1 MPIVALDQGTTSSR
15 AVLFDHD
22 GRQIAQHN
30 RAFTQL
36 YPQPGWV
43 EHDPDEILFSQ
54 LSALRETLE
63 MARISPQEVDALGI
77 TNQRETVV
85 VWDVRTGIPAHN
97 AIVWQCRRTAQFCAD
112 LAAQGLAPM
121 IHQKTGLVLDAY
133 ATASKLRWILEHVP
147 DGLQKARDG
156 ILVCGT
162 IDTFLLWHLTGRK
175 VHATD
180 HTNASR
186 TMLYNLHTHDWDQ
199 SLLDLFGI
207 PRAMLPVILPSSCL
221 YGVTDGNLIGA
232 EIPIGGVAGDQQA
245 ALFGQCCFSAG
256 EAKNTYGTGC
266 FLLMHTGQTPMFSQ
280 NGLIT
285 TVAATPQG
293 EPFGYAV
300 EGSVFVAGAVIQWL
314 RDELRVL
321 DDAAQSELL
330 ATSVPDTGGVV
341 LVPAFTGLGA
351 PYWDSDAR
359 GTLFGITRGTGRAH
373 IARAALESIAL
384 QSYDVISAMQRETG
398 VPLTELKVDGGA
410 SANGFLMQFQSD
422 LLHTVVR
429 RPKVLE
435 TTALGAAYLAG
446 LCCHIFPD
454 LASLRAQWQED
465 VRFVPERDDAWRTQ
479 QVRRW
484 QRAVSRTQHWLTEQ
498 EDAPQ

>member
-1 MPIVALDQGTTSSR
+1 
-15 AVLFDHD
+15 
-22 GRQIAQHN
+22 
-30 RAFTQL
+30 
-36 YPQPGWV
+36 
-43 EHDPDEILFSQ
+43 
-54 LSALRETLE
+54 
-63 MARISPQEVDALGI
+63 
-77 TNQRETVV
+77 
-85 VWDVRTGIPAHN
+85 
-97 AIVWQCRRTAQFCAD
+97 
-112 LAAQGLAPM
+112 
-121 IHQKTGLVLDAY
+121 
-133 ATASKLRWILEHVP
+133 
-147 DGLQKARDG
+147 
-156 ILVCGT
+156 
-162 IDTFLLWHLTGRK
+162 
-175 VHATD
+175 
-180 HTNASR
+180 
-186 TMLYNLHTHDWDQ
+186 
-199 SLLDLFGI
+199 
-207 PRAMLPVILPSSCL
+207 MLPVILPSSCL

-435 TTALGAAYLAG
+435 TTARGAAYLAG

-498 EDAPQ
+498 DDVPQ